1 MVVVSSE
8 GADGSE
14 GDVGAGGA
22 DGSVMLHTEEDSLHE
37 VWELFASDFPVTK
50 QILSLAIIGTESW

>member
-14 GDVGAGGA
+14 GDVGGGGT

-37 VWELFASDFPVTK
+37 VWEIFLFASDLTK
-50 QILSLAIIGTESW
+50 ACVNFGHSWDSE